1 MNTAV
6 AVSSL
11 VKIQVQAQIR
21 TFFRI
26 PVAAFFT
33 LVLPIVMLVL
43 INALVANGTV
53 ETANGAWKTSH
64 FITVGLAAFAAV
76 SATYTNFANIIPVRR
91 DQGVLKRWRSTP
103 LPSWAYVAGM
113 LGSSV
118 VIALT
123 GVIAILGLGVAA
135 YGLEIQTA
143 KLPAA
148 FAVLTMGII
157 TFSALGIAIGSMIP
171 SPAAAPAIANGTIL
185 PLAFISNIFLPLEN
199 PPVWVD
205 WLGAIFPLRSFVT
218 SLQDAFNP
226 TVEAAGMPWGSL
238 LWMAVWAG
246 IGIMGSVRYFT
257 WEPKSRRNGAANN
270 RARR

>member
-1 MNTAV
+1 MSTAV
-6 AVSSL
+6 AVRSL
-11 VKIQVQAQIR
+11 VKVQVQAQVR

-43 INALVANGTV
+43 INALVSDGTV
-53 ETANGAWKTSH
+53 ETPGGEWKTSH

-103 LPSWAYVAGM
+103 LPSGVYVAGM
-113 LGSSV
+113 VGSSV

-123 GVIAILGLGVAA
+123 GVIAILGLGVVA
-135 YGLEIQTA
+135 YGLEIQAA
-143 KLPAA
+143 KIPAML
-148 FAVLTMGII
+148 AVLTMGII
-157 TFSALGIAIGSMIP
+157 SFAALGIAVGSMIP

-199 PPVWVD
+199 PPTWVD
-205 WLGAIFPLRSFVT
+205 WIGGFFPLRTFVT

-226 TVEAAGMPWGSL
+226 SVEAGGWPWASL
-238 LWMAVWAG
+238 AWMAAWAG
-246 IGIMGSVRYFT
+246 VGIIGAVRYFT
-257 WEPKSRRNGAANN
+257 WEPKARSNRSSR
-270 RARR
+270 